1 MMFIP
6 KIKKNE
12 KMSLIMNRIE
22 KKNVM
27 RKTIEFTA
35 LTRQ

>member
-6 KIKKNE
+6 KNIKRE
-12 KMSLIMNRIE
+12 DESDDDRIE

-27 RKTIEFTA
+27 RKTIEFKA
-35 LTRQ
+35 LT